1 MTKQHAYAVST
12 TWTGNLGNGTA
23 DYRAYARDHR
33 LEAAGKRPIEASSDP
48 VFRGDA
54 GRWNPEELFV
64 ASVSACHMLW
74 FLHLCASAG
83 IPVTGYADDARG
95 EMLEQPDGSGRFT
108 RVVLQPR
115 VTLAAGADLQR
126 LPALHAEAHRQCFI
140 ANSIAC
146 PVEIRSTAA

>member
-64 ASVSACHMLW
+64 ASV
-74 FLHLCASAG
+74 
-83 IPVTGYADDARG
+83 
-95 EMLEQPDGSGRFT
+95 
-108 RVVLQPR
+108 
-115 VTLAAGADLQR
+115 R
-126 LPALHAEAHRQCFI
+126 LPHAVVSAPLRQRRYPGHRL
-140 ANSIAC
+140 
-146 PVEIRSTAA
+146 R